1 MGYIQY
7 NDYRIY
13 PIERRF
19 LMKVVFYKNKKG
31 EEPAR
36 DFLDSLDKKM
46 RAKMTRTIQLLETN
60 GNKLREP
67 YAKSLRD
74 GIFELR
80 AKEVSDITR
89 VLYFYVIGDKA
100 VLTHGFIKKT
110 DKTPPSEIERAIQY
124 RDDFLNHIK

>member
-1 MGYIQY
+1 MFIEYILWKG
-7 NDYRIY
+7 DC
-13 PIERRF
+13 

-80 AKEVSDITR
+80 AKEGSDITR

-124 RDDFLNHIK
+124 RDDFLNHIE

>member
-80 AKEVSDITR
+80 AKEGSDITR

-124 RDDFLNHIK
+124 RDDFLNYIK

>member
-19 LMKVVFYKNKKG
+19 IMKVVFYKNKKG

-80 AKEVSDITR
+80 AKEGSDITR

>member
-1 MGYIQY
+1 M
-7 NDYRIY
+7 
-13 PIERRF
+13 
-19 LMKVVFYKNKKG
+19 LVVFYKNEKG

-36 DFLDSLDKKM
+36 DFLDSLDIKM
-46 RAKMTRTIQLLETN
+46 KAKMTRTIYLLQEN

-80 AKEVSDITR
+80 AKEGSDITR
-89 VLYFYVIGDKA
+89 VLFFYVVGNKA
-100 VLTHGFIKKT
+100 VLTHGFVKKT

-124 RDDFLNHIK
+124 RDDYLNRV